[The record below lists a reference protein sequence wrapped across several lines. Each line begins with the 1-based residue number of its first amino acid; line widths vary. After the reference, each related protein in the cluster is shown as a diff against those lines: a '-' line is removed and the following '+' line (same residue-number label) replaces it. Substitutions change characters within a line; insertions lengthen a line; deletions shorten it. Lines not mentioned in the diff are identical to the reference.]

1 MKYSVDSAVEAAGFG
16 PAQFLYIAASSTV
29 FYLELLCL
37 VSDGI
42 LLPLIKCDFR
52 CVYDSVQIYFTHF
65 IPNYQEDE
73 GMFMIYNSTP
83 SYYLVLS
90 QVG

>member
-16 PAQFLYIAASSTV
+16 PAQFLYIAASSTI

-52 CVYDSVQIYFTHF
+52 FVRCVISVEMCHSQCAHF
-65 IPNYQEDE
+65 IQNYEVSSHSD
-73 GMFMIYNSTP
+73 
-83 SYYLVLS
+83 LALS